1 MTYQVRFQN
10 LPLMVY
16 REIAAHLAQV
26 DQVEVELVPQQA
38 SHFVYEH
45 SQIDSL
51 RLSYP
56 EAHAP
61 AIAARVKQIL
71 AYYGDRYGGFETITA

>member
-1 MTYQVRFQN
+1 
-10 LPLMVY
+10 MVY

-26 DQVEVELVPQQA
+26 DQVEVELIPQQA
-38 SHFVYEH
+38 SHFAYEH

-56 EAHAP
+56 EAQAP
-61 AIAARVKQIL
+61 AIATRVEQIL
-71 AYYGDRYGGFETITA
+71 AYYGDRYGGFETVTV